1 MISLKWKCTK
11 GGIGHWSLKETFRV
25 EKLPLPRNVSLGSGK
40 GPELPGATDEYI
52 QRMQSF
58 RRMKETGRGSWEE
71 KCVVLGRASQPLSLF
86 PGCWS

>member
-11 GGIGHWSLKETFRV
+11 GGIGHWSLKETFQV
-25 EKLPLPRNVSLGSGK
+25 EKLPLPRNTSLGSAK
-40 GPELPGATDEYI
+40 GHELEQQMKIFKDAKLQQDEGD
-52 QRMQSF
+52 RV
-58 RRMKETGRGSWEE
+58 SWEE

>member
-11 GGIGHWSLKETFRV
+11 GGIGHWSLKETFQV
-25 EKLPLPRNVSLGSGK
+25 EKLPLPRNTSFGSGK
-40 GPELPGATDEYI
+40 GYELAGAADEDI

-58 RRMKETGRGSWEE
+58 SRMKETGRVSWEA